1 MSEAK
6 QLMLQALALRW
17 ARWQTRAL
25 VRVWPGESRSWGE
38 AIAAE
43 AEEIERPLAAVSWA
57 LGGATVYLRALGAHL
72 LEWLKMPVGQR
83 SGAMEGGPGP
93 KRSRL
98 FAVVVLASAAGL
110 LCLPE
115 GREAIRTVKGSWEN
129 YAEVDAS
136 QGELEKLAARA
147 EKENDAQA
155 LAFAAL
161 GIEDGKRAM
170 DLADRAVKLDS
181 RFFWIYE
188 ARFFFLNDVSAAQ
201 DWIGKAQSA
210 DPQNA
215 TPYLRAADV
224 IANRIHMELVR
235 PHSPT
240 EAEENQ
246 ALTGN
251 AEWVALMDKAFRAPT
266 YNSFLREH
274 QELNSK
280 VWRRN
285 PQLSL
290 TTVLPGVWRHP
301 IPNLLSLMVYTKV
314 LVKRAH
320 DAETAGHLDQAQ
332 QLLSEAQGFG
342 ERMEKDSER
351 SGWFRSFGLS
361 LERESALGRKAFYE
375 STGQTAKTQE
385 AAQQV
390 TELEERGAAVVKE
403 GQRRWQQRER
413 AEGSGWAV
421 QVSALAIPVAA
432 LLAGLGI
439 GLFEIWPAMGRHATT
454 TRRVLSSL
462 ADFAPAA
469 VLLASA
475 VFLLSFVPYARTLAA
490 FREGSGGTDEVWQ
503 VLDTFWNLERTTRSL
518 AGPSAAVFGW
528 TVLTVV
534 LSLVA
539 GLILARIVYRAMR
552 RTSPQA

>member
-1 MSEAK
+1 MG
-6 QLMLQALALRW
+6 ALAD
-17 ARWQTRAL
+17 ACVGAM
-25 VRVWPGESRSWGE
+25 VAHGSRSWGE
-38 AIAAE
+38 AMAAE
-43 AEEIERPLAAVSWA
+43 AEEIEEPLAAVSWA
-57 LGGATVYLRALGAHL
+57 LGGATVYMRALGTHL
-72 LEWLKMPVGQR
+72 VEWLKMPVGQR

-93 KRSRL
+93 KRSRW
-98 FAVVVLASAAGL
+98 FAAAVLAGAAGL

-115 GREAIRTVKGSWEN
+115 GREAIRTVKASWEN

-147 EKENDAQA
+147 EKGSDAQA

-161 GIEDGKRAM
+161 GIEDGKKAM
-170 DLADRAVKLDS
+170 ELADRAVKLDS

-201 DWIGKAQSA
+201 DWIGRAQSA

-235 PHSPT
+235 QHSPT

-251 AEWVALMDKAFRAPT
+251 AEWVALMDEAFRAPT
-266 YNSFLREH
+266 YNSFLHEH

-301 IPNLLSLMVYTKV
+301 IPNLQSLMAYTKV
-314 LVKRAH
+314 LVKRAQ
-320 DAETAGHLDQAQ
+320 DAESAGHLDQAQ
-332 QLLSEAQGFG
+332 QLLSQAQGFG

-361 LERESALGRKAFYE
+361 LERECALGWKAFYE
-375 STGQTAKTQE
+375 STGQTAKAQE
-385 AAQQV
+385 TAQRV
-390 TELEERGAAVVKE
+390 TELEQRGAAVVRE

-413 AEGSGWAV
+413 PEASGWAV
-421 QVSALAIPVAA
+421 QVSALVIPLAA

-439 GLFEIWPAMGRHATT
+439 GLFEIWPAIGKHATT

-475 VFLLSFVPYARTLAA
+475 VFLLSFLPYARAMAA
-490 FREGSGGTDEVWQ
+490 FRAGNGGMADVMPLSSAYWSLEGV
-503 VLDTFWNLERTTRSL
+503 TRSL
-518 AGPSAAVFGW
+518 GGPNTEVLAW
-528 TVLTVV
+528 TVVIVV

-539 GLILARIVYRAMR
+539 GLILARMVYRAMR
-552 RTSPQA
+552 RTSLQA